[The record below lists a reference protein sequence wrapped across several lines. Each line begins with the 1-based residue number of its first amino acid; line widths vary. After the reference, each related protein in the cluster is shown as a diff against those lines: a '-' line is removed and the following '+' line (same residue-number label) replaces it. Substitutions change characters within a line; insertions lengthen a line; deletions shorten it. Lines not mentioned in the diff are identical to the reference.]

1 MTLPLVRKGNSI
13 FFMND
18 VIPEVVA
25 SRQIDRIVVQPEIPV

>member
-18 VIPEVVA
+18 AIPEVVT
-25 SRQIDRIVVQPEIPV
+25 SRQIDRIVVQPEIPL